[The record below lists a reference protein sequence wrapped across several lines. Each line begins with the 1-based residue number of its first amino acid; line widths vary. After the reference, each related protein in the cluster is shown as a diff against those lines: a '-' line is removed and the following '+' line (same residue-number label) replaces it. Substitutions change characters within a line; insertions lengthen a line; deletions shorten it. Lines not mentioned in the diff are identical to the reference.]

1 MTRRI
6 LASYCKLLL
15 QIFGYEAPM
24 LKENIEYFIAN
35 YDFEMLM
42 DWFSNVDPVSV
53 ILNPYV
59 LVPLIIIVGMVLHP
73 KTSAIGQN
81 LVFAIPAIG
90 FLFVTFVIL
99 RNDVISSIG
108 PFIMA
113 GISFFGIIGFLV
125 YTQLLK
131 GD

>member
-1 MTRRI
+1 
-6 LASYCKLLL
+6 
-15 QIFGYEAPM
+15 M
-24 LKENIEYFIAN
+24 LKENVEYFIAN

-42 DWFSNVDPVSV
+42 NWFTNVDPVAV

-59 LVPLIIIVGMVLHP
+59 LVPLIIIVGMIMHP
-73 KTSAIGQN
+73 KTTTIGQN
-81 LVFAIPAIG
+81 LVSAIPAIG
-90 FLFVTFVIL
+90 YLFVTFVIL
-99 RNDVISSIG
+99 KNDVISSIG

-113 GISFFGIIGFLV
+113 GVAFFGIIGFLV